1 LTAGKY
7 EIVHAPGP
15 DVAGRPTTRYEA
27 VRDGHPVERLYV
39 QSDSGIVL
47 RREVLDAKGDVVRS
61 ISFVQVAVPLPSA
74 APSLPT
80 NRARPGPVPV
90 AELDRPFHDPAHAG
104 DGFRLIGRWS
114 HRADL
119 AQLYYSDGVLSVS
132 VFEQPGHLQWKSLP
146 PGGVAA
152 EVSGH
157 TARRYVLPA
166 GEAWVF
172 ERDGMVYT
180 CVGDASPSELASI
193 ASDVSRS
200 DQSRIERLAQMVL
213 EPIRW

>member
-1 LTAGKY
+1 M
-7 EIVHAPGP
+7 
-15 DVAGRPTTRYEA
+15 
-27 VRDGHPVERLYV
+27 
-39 QSDSGIVL
+39 
-47 RREVLDAKGDVVRS
+47 
-61 ISFVQVAVPLPSA
+61 
-74 APSLPT
+74 APSPAAT
-80 NRARPGPVPV
+80 RTPKHDARPGPRPV
-90 AELDRPFHDPAHAG
+90 ENLDGQFHDPARAG
-104 DGFRLIGRWS
+104 DGFRLVGRWS

-146 PGGVAA
+146 PGGVDA

-193 ASDVSRS
+193 ASDVSS
-200 DQSRIERLAQMVL
+200 SQQSRVERLAEMVL
-213 EPIRW
+213 DPIRW